1 VLVGFRRA
9 RSTLVI
15 ARGCAAASGFPY
27 LASSSV
33 LRRCA
38 RVSEVHVGAA
48 VAPRRGGTDEFDAG
62 HSVRAVGADRLQRGG
77 IEDDVLGLFRAYRS
91 HPSNARRNEIA
102 RHYPGLAAGV
112 ARRFYGRGEPM
123 DDPVQVARFGLL
135 KAIERFDPDRGVSF
149 TSLAVPTMLGELK
162 RHVRDR
168 TWSTKV
174 PREQK
179 ELLTR
184 IGPTT
189 DLLTAELRR
198 SPTVTELA
206 ARLDVSPEAV
216 ILALEA
222 RAAYQASSIF
232 ASFGGDGG
240 EGTREAYV
248 AARERGL
255 DGADNRLTVRRLLAL
270 LPERER
276 RITELRFFEDK
287 TQSEIAEHLGVIQI
301 HVSRLRRR
309 TLDQLGRRV
318 DDLAA
323 LGDV

>member
-1 VLVGFRRA
+1 
-9 RSTLVI
+9 
-15 ARGCAAASGFPY
+15 
-27 LASSSV
+27 
-33 LRRCA
+33 
-38 RVSEVHVGAA
+38 VGAA

-62 HSVRAVGADRLQRGG
+62 HGVTAVGADRLQRGG

-123 DDPVQVARFGLL
+123 DDPVQVASFGLL

-149 TSLAVPTMLGELK
+149 TSFAVPTMLGELK

-168 TWSTKV
+168 TWSTKI
-174 PREQK
+174 PRAQK

-270 LPERER
+270 LPERSGGSPSSVSSRTRRSPRSPSIFASVRCTCPVWFGAPSTSLADGSTTSPPSVTSER
-276 RITELRFFEDK
+276 P
-287 TQSEIAEHLGVIQI
+287 
-301 HVSRLRRR
+301 
-309 TLDQLGRRV
+309 GR
-318 DDLAA
+318 
-323 LGDV
+323 

>member
-1 VLVGFRRA
+1 MTAVRSERA
-9 RSTLVI
+9 QR
-15 ARGCAAASGFPY
+15 A
-27 LASSSV
+27 
-33 LRRCA
+33 
-38 RVSEVHVGAA
+38 
-48 VAPRRGGTDEFDAG
+48 GTD
-62 HSVRAVGADRLQRGG
+62 
-77 IEDDVLGLFRAYRS
+77 DVVLDLFREYRAS
-91 HPSNARRNEIA
+91 PCTARRNEIA
-102 RHYPGLAAGV
+102 RRYPGLAAGV

-123 DDPVQVARFGLL
+123 DDLVQVASFGLL

-149 TSLAVPTMLGELK
+149 TSFAVPTMLGELK
-162 RHVRDR
+162 RHFRDR

-174 PREQK
+174 PRPQK

-184 IGPTT
+184 LGPVT
-189 DLLTAELRR
+189 DALTAELRR
-198 SPTVTELA
+198 SPSVAELA
-206 ARLDVSPEAV
+206 ERLDVDPEAV
-216 ILALEA
+216 VLALEA

-232 ASFGGDGG
+232 ASFGADGS

-255 DGADNRLTVRRLLAL
+255 DGVENRLTVRRLLAL

-276 RITELRFFEDK
+276 RILELRFFEDK
-287 TQSEIAEHLGVIQI
+287 TQSEIAAHLGISQM
-301 HVSRLRRR
+301 HVSRLLRR